1 MKMIL
6 GLFALVAITMID
18 TSVEA
23 SNRDYCSLNFTTPK
37 ICLCK
42 AKNEWQDQQ
51 DAQSTF
57 NFLKNFCK
65 EVSVASYIDIATVGI
80 KLEIMSNVYL

>member
-23 SNRDYCSLNFTTPK
+23 SNRDYCSLNFTTPE

-42 AKNEWQDQQ
+42 VKTEWQDQE

-57 NFLKNFCK
+57 NLLKSFCK
-65 EVSVASYIDIATVGI
+65 GVSVASYIDIATVGI